1 MCPQAVSGTI
11 EFSQLSPSH
20 PVRTCINLSG
30 LGGSAGGLHV
40 HQLPVP
46 QQTGPEDNPCLRT
59 GGHFNPFNVDF
70 SLSPTAGLGSYDEY
84 EVGDLSGKY
93 GSLVGL
99 EGRSDCFMDNNL
111 SLFGEHSIVGRSV
124 VVHKSPGGDRWV
136 CANIEQEGGEE

>member
-1 MCPQAVSGTI
+1 M
-11 EFSQLSPSH
+11 
-20 PVRTCINLSG
+20 
-30 LGGSAGGLHV
+30 

-99 EGRSDCFMDNNL
+99 EERSDCFMDNNL

-124 VVHKSPGGDRWV
+124 VVHKSPGGIRWV
-136 CANIEQEGGEE
+136 CANIEQEGEEE